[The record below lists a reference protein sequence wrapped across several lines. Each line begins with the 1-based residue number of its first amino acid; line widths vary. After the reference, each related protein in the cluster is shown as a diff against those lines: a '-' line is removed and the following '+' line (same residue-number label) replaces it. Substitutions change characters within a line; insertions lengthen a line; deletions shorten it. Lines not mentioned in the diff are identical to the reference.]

1 MIKKILVFLLAF
13 SIAGAVGAS
22 AYIYI
27 PRFAGTI
34 YNHYISPLVKFHA
47 GIMDFSFGSENK
59 DGETEDA
66 AVPGEDSENG
76 EDRGDPEHQEYGEVN
91 ESGGLIDYGNN
102 SEDSIGENNP
112 DSTAGIDSGS
122 NDGSSGGGADDNG
135 LTGQDG
141 NGKENNSDSPAF
153 NEISE
158 AAEEELRD
166 KIVEVVV
173 AFFSKG
179 GTVPDASML
188 DKLTF
193 EDKLNVIRLLQSI
206 TQSDREEIS
215 RLVKNGNT
223 EEASKSI
230 KDILQRNLNFAELKS
245 LYALIVSND

>member
-34 YNHYISPLVKFHA
+34 YNHYISPLIKFHA
-47 GIMDFSFGSENK
+47 GILDFSFGSEHK

-66 AVPGEDSENG
+66 AAPKKNSENG
-76 EDRGDPEHQEYGEVN
+76 EDRGDPEHQEDGELN
-91 ESGGLIDYGNN
+91 GSGGFIDYGNN
-102 SEDSIGENNP
+102 GEDSIGENNS
-112 DSTAGIDSGS
+112 DSTSGNDSS
-122 NDGSSGGGADDNG
+122 SDDGSSGGGIEDNG
-135 LTGQDG
+135 HTGQEG
-141 NGKENNSDSPAF
+141 NGEGNNGDSPAF
-153 NEISE
+153 HEISE
-158 AAEEELRD
+158 VAEEELRD

-173 AFFSKG
+173 AFISKG

-206 TQSDREEIS
+206 AQSDREEIS

-230 KDILQRNLNFAELKS
+230 KDILQRNLDFAELKS

>member
-1 MIKKILVFLLAF
+1 MIKKILVFLIAF

-34 YNHYISPLVKFHA
+34 YNDYISPLIKFHA
-47 GIMDFSFGSENK
+47 GILDFSIGSEHK
-59 DGETEDA
+59 DGKTEDTA
-66 AVPGEDSENG
+66 APVEDSGNG
-76 EDRGDPEHQEYGEVN
+76 EDRGDAEYQEDGELN
-91 ESGGLIDYGNN
+91 GSGGLIDNGNN
-102 SEDSIGENNP
+102 SEDP
-112 DSTAGIDSGS
+112 
-122 NDGSSGGGADDNG
+122 
-135 LTGQDG
+135 TG
-141 NGKENNSDSPAF
+141 ENNSDSSSGNDSSSDDGSSDGGIEGKGHTGQEGNGKGNNDDSPAF
-153 NEISE
+153 HEISE
-158 AAEEELRD
+158 AAEEELQD

-173 AFFSKG
+173 AFISKG

-206 TQSDREEIS
+206 KQSDREEIS
-215 RLVKNGNT
+215 RLVKSGNT

-230 KDILQRNLNFAELKS
+230 KDILKQNLNFAELKS